1 MCDRCCASR
10 MQVYTVSIHACV
22 PEFVPAV
29 PLRPHPGGD
38 HKVPLPTCKVPLP
51 RVDVNGEVL
60 RSKVLRLQQLVAL
73 V

>member
-10 MQVYTVSIHACV
+10 MCVYTVSIHAHV
-22 PEFVPAV
+22 PEFASAV
-29 PLRPHPGGD
+29 SLRPHPSAD
-38 HKVPLPTCKVPLP
+38 HKVLLPTCKVPLP
-51 RVDVNGEVL
+51 CVDVNGEVL